1 MPGPNRWNGFLKAGP
16 VTLNDLATT
25 QMFPDYIMTCKA
37 TGKQLKSILSKATAS
52 TVLRDEND
60 PAYEKG
66 RSLKLNGIQDDK
78 VYTVAADYASCS
90 SVLSFGFNRN
100 KITENPAIFKTAVA
114 FGAHAGLSLPCCELK
129 QTDIEVTEALAAYIK
144 KRGKVKVRGLCGD
157 LRYYLT
163 NPEVHNLGAF
173 DWAHIKFDIP
183 LADPTKSTPTRRQES
198 LAIALARPGFKG
210 RSARANSEAL
220 LRCTEGTPCKASF
233 AALAQKLPVVL
244 QTSAKRF
251 SIQGSCN
258 QARDLKLVP
267 AGKAK
272 AGEVVIVQV
281 TLENRGDTDLEGL
294 SILAP
299 RHNTGPRRNTWP
311 SSNDLKLHEERPGMW
326 GLHTIAGHHQ
336 RPHQQGGTFL
346 ASTTRLDFH
355 KHFLIIPGTGYAM
368 GLVGI
373 KQPLTLK
380 AGKTEDLFVV
390 FLAAN
395 ADNPKEPVD
404 FDFLAVALALKD
416 QLDAETGQ
424 LALQSE

>member
-1 MPGPNRWNGFLKAGP
+1 
-16 VTLNDLATT
+16 
-25 QMFPDYIMTCKA
+25 MFPDYIMTCKA

-60 PAYEKG
+60 PAYQKG
-66 RSLKLNGIQDDK
+66 RSLTLDGIVDDK

-90 SVLSFGFNRN
+90 GVLSLSFNRS
-100 KITENPAIFKTAVA
+100 KIEENPAIFKTAAA
-114 FGAHAGLSLPCCELK
+114 FDAHEGLSLPCRELQ

-163 NPEVHNLGAF
+163 NPEVHNYGAY
-173 DWAHIKFDIP
+173 DWAHIKFGIP
-183 LADPTKSTPTRRQES
+183 LADPTRSTPTRRQES
-198 LAIALARPGFKG
+198 LALALARPGFEG
-210 RSARANSEAL
+210 GSARANSKAL
-220 LRCTEGTPCKASF
+220 LRCAEGAPCEASF

-244 QTSAKRF
+244 QTRAKRF

-267 AGKAK
+267 AGKGK

-299 RHNTGPRRNTWP
+299 RHNTGPRRNSWP

-326 GLHTIAGHHQ
+326 GLYTIAGHHQ

-346 ASTTRLDFH
+346 ASTTHLDFH
-355 KHFLIIPGTGYAM
+355 KHLLVIPGTGYAM

-373 KQPLTLK
+373 KQPLILK
-380 AGKTEDLFVV
+380 AGETENLFVL

-395 ADNPKEPVD
+395 VDNPKEPVD

-416 QLDAETGQ
+416 QLDAETGR
-424 LALQSE
+424 LALQPE